1 MKWGEWGAFLLLS
14 LIWGTSFYW
23 IKIGVQDIGPLTL
36 VTLRLLIGT
45 ASLYAYVR
53 WRGIPLPTA
62 PRDWALFAVIGLFN
76 VALPF
81 ALIAWAEVHIESGVA
96 AVLNSAV
103 PLFALVMSHVWLNDP
118 VERITAR
125 SLGGLLVGFAGV
137 VILMSRDLHLEAS
150 PLALLGQL
158 AVIGGS
164 ACYAGSLIFIRLYL
178 RQHHPNIQG
187 LMQLLLGGLMV
198 AAAIPFLEWP
208 VRLPTQPMTW
218 VAVLWLGLL
227 GSGLAYVFFFGLAA
241 SWGPTRISMVTYV
254 VPVFAVIFGVGLLG
268 ETADWR
274 LLAGGALILLG
285 VVIVNWRSLRQ
296 LFNSA

>member
-1 MKWGEWGAFLLLS
+1 MKWREWGIFLLLS
-14 LIWGTSFYW
+14 FIWGTSFYW

-36 VTLRLLIGT
+36 VTLRMVIGT

-53 WRGIPLPTA
+53 WRGIPVPRA
-62 PRDWALFAVIGLFN
+62 PREWALFSVIGLFN

-96 AVLNSAV
+96 AVLNSVV

-118 VERITAR
+118 NERITAR

-137 VILMSRDLHLEAS
+137 VILMGRDLTVNFN
-150 PLALLGQL
+150 PLSLLGQL
-158 AVIGGS
+158 AVIAGS

-178 RQHHPNIQG
+178 RHHHPNIQG
-187 LMQLLLGGLMV
+187 LMQLLLGGLIT
-198 AAAIPFLEWP
+198 AAAIPFFEWP
-208 VRLPTQPMTW
+208 LSLPSTPLTW
-218 VAVLWLGLL
+218 GAVLWLGVL
-227 GSGLAYVFFFGLAA
+227 GSGLAYVFFFGLAD

-254 VPVFAVIFGVGLLG
+254 VPVFAVIFGVTLLG

-274 LLAGGALILLG
+274 LLVGGALILLG
-285 VVIVNWRSLRQ
+285 VVIVNWHTVRQ
-296 LFNSA
+296 LFKSA